1 MKNKTLIVV
10 VLLLLLCAGRFMG
23 GSDDRDGQP
32 GDVAASPT
40 PSESAFGDLLEQ
52 KGREGRMLYREG
64 YVVCFDEASKIPYWV
79 AWHLTAGAVMT
90 LPKTRRL
97 LTAQPLPT
105 TEALDGA
112 VVTCVPLVTIAGAGW
127 L

>member
-23 GSDDRDGQP
+23 GRDDRDGQP

-40 PSESAFGDLLEQ
+40 PSESASGDLLEQ

-64 YVVCFDEASKIPYWV
+64 YVVCFDEASKIPYW
-79 AWHLTAGAVMT
+79 
-90 LPKTRRL
+90 
-97 LTAQPLPT
+97 
-105 TEALDGA
+105 
-112 VVTCVPLVTIAGAGW
+112 AGW